1 MAWPV
6 EMSAAT
12 STAVLL
18 DRHTDTSSTLFGVP
32 ATKSYTLR
40 RSPLNQRFSP
50 ANHRFSM
57 TNACTGRSYGTCP
70 VLSDRSSHIAKRRT
84 HHVSRLV
91 NCCIRQASRA
101 LCPPC
106 SQPVHLPCL
115 QRLLSKRGTVSPIEG
130 IRPCEVIKP
139 AAFPV
144 IGACEIEKR
153 SGVRLGSLGCGRRA
167 SVPT

>member
-40 RSPLNQRFSP
+40 RSPLNQRSSP

-57 TNACTGRSYGTCP
+57 TNACTGRSYGTYS
-70 VLSDRSSHIAKRRT
+70 VFSNRSSHCQTLDSPCVQPRQQLHTLTLRRSSSALLAPRRT
-84 HHVSRLV
+84 SIPSTASQQTRHRESTREHSSRRG
-91 NCCIRQASRA
+91 CQASCISSRRY
-101 LCPPC
+101 LRV
-106 SQPVHLPCL
+106 QKEV
-115 QRLLSKRGTVSPIEG
+115 RSPIVFV
-130 IRPCEVIKP
+130 EVWR
-139 AAFPV
+139 
-144 IGACEIEKR
+144 G
-153 SGVRLGSLGCGRRA
+153 A